1 MAKSMYKI
9 PTDLSISY
17 LDQEIG
23 LSNSN
28 QAKPVQLR
36 LLLSW
41 LGSLFLGFWLVT
53 QTFLRDT
60 GPVVI
65 TLFIVW
71 WVTAT
76 AFYCRNDETKRMR
89 LLGLSDLPGYLRT
102 GSRRVQVRSGSPAAG
117 LLSIVGFREV
127 TEPHRPGDP
136 ARIEFRD
143 GSVGFAYQVVG
154 SASALLFE
162 ADRMAILDRVDAFY
176 RKIDTDSEWLFL
188 TLKRA
193 QRVDTQLASIAA
205 RQHQHSA
212 NPELLALLG
221 ERASVLSSEV
231 GKDYLSVQQYLLVRA
246 PNAELL
252 ARSHALAIMEASE
265 SQLMMR
271 SVEPLDRERTFG
283 LLRELYGG
291 R

>member
-89 LLGLSDLPGYLRT
+89 LLGLADLPGYLAK
-102 GSRRVQVRSGSPAAG
+102 GSRWVQVRSGSPAAG
-117 LLSIVGFREV
+117 LLSIVGFRAV
-127 TEPHRPGDP
+127 TESHRPGDP
-136 ARIEFRD
+136 ALIQLRD
-143 GSVGFAYQVVG
+143 GWVGHAYQVVG
-154 SASALLFE
+154 SASALLFK
-162 ADRMAILDRVDAFY
+162 ADEVAILDRVDAFY
-176 RKIDTDSEWLFL
+176 RKIDTTSEWLFI
-188 TLKRA
+188 TLKHA
-193 QRVDTQLASIAA
+193 QRVETQLANIAA
-205 RQHQHSA
+205 RRHQHRD
-212 NPELLALLG
+212 NPELLALLD

-231 GKDYLSVQQYLLVRA
+231 GKNYLSVQQYLLVRS
-246 PNAELL
+246 PNTELL
-252 ARSHALAIMEASE
+252 ARAHALAIMEAAE
-265 SQLMMR
+265 SSLMMR
-271 SVEPLDRERTFG
+271 SVEPLDRERTLG
-283 LLRELYGG
+283 SLRELYSGC
-291 R
+291 